1 MGDLRCEGGR
11 VLSGRLEGKVCL
23 VTGAAGGIG
32 AAVVRRFREE
42 GAVVIASDLEKPLTI
57 SAYSVF
63 LQANITS
70 PDAVAK
76 LFNEVMELRG
86 RLDVLVHAAARLG
99 GTGSFLDVSLADWHS
114 YIDTNLTGTF
124 LVCQAAGRAMAASN
138 TGGRIV
144 VVGSVNSFAA
154 EPAAAPYVAS
164 KGAVRMLTKAMAV
177 DLADHGITVNMIA
190 PGPITVP
197 RNEAAFAS
205 AQMLR
210 TFARLVPQGV
220 AGQPVD
226 VANAALFLAED
237 ASSYITG
244 SEIVVDGG
252 LLAQILPPE

>member
-1 MGDLRCEGGR
+1 
-11 VLSGRLEGKVCL
+11 LSGRLEGKVCL

-32 AAVVRRFREE
+32 AAVVKCFIEE
-42 GAVVIASDLEKPLTI
+42 GALVVGSDLEAPLSPGPAGSFFRADITKQEAI
-57 SAYSVF
+57 S
-63 LQANITS
+63 
-70 PDAVAK
+70 
-76 LFNEVMELRG
+76 ELLDKVLERWE

-99 GTGSFLDVSLADWHS
+99 GTGSFLDVSLADWTS

-124 LVCQAAGRAMAASN
+124 LVCQAAGRAMVSSN
-138 TGGRIV
+138 VDGRIV
-144 VVGSVNSFAA
+144 IVGSVNSFAA
-154 EPAAAPYVAS
+154 EPGAAPYVAS

-190 PGPITVP
+190 PGPIAVP
-197 RNEAAFAS
+197 RNEAVFAS
-205 AQMLR
+205 AHMKR
-210 TFARLVPQGV
+210 TFARLVPQRL
-220 AGQPVD
+220 AGRPED

>member
-1 MGDLRCEGGR
+1 
-11 VLSGRLEGKVCL
+11 LSGRLEGKVCL

-32 AAVVRRFREE
+32 AAVVTRFRGE
-42 GAVVIASDLEKPLTI
+42 GAVVVASDLEKPLTI
-57 SAYSVF
+57 GADCVF
-63 LQANITS
+63 LQANITA

-76 LFNEVMELRG
+76 LFDEVIERWG

-99 GTGSFLDVSLADWHS
+99 GTGSFLDVSLTDWAS

-124 LVCQAAGRAMAASN
+124 LVCQAAGRAMMASN
-138 TGGRIV
+138 ACGRIV

-154 EPAAAPYVAS
+154 ERSATPYVAS

-197 RNEAAFAS
+197 RNEVAFAS
-205 AQMLR
+205 AQMIR

-220 AGQPVD
+220 AGRPED

-252 LLAQILPPE
+252 LLAQILAPE